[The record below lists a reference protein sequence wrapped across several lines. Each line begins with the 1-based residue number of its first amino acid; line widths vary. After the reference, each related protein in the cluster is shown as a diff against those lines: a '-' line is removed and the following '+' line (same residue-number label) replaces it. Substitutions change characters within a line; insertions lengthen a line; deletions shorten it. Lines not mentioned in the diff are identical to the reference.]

1 VCLTDSRF
9 KKASGFGNSDGRR
22 REQEIPRCAPNDED
36 LAERYF
42 LASCGNVQRSF
53 VGSPRLRP
61 STPPP
66 QDDIWGWEDSTATQD
81 DSRGRPSSIWGVTLG
96 GLAYGHRW
104 SCPSGISAGSGM
116 AATLASYGSDY
127 GRNGGGGR
135 GSYEEI
141 RQRMYDNPPGSP
153 WWSACKIELDIRNGE
168 QIAAALSATSHVLEK
183 LRGSTQHFEQLAE
196 TLHES
201 TKEVLDMLAGTKEA
215 GRRLEIAVYV
225 TIGITLVQLFNLIFE
240 VFRKR

>member
-1 VCLTDSRF
+1 MLGNLGRPLAGDGIRVTIGADLLVSQRVGGGLVDSR
-9 KKASGFGNSDGRR
+9 
-22 REQEIPRCAPNDED
+22 
-36 LAERYF
+36 
-42 LASCGNVQRSF
+42 V
-53 VGSPRLRP
+53 
-61 STPPP
+61 
-66 QDDIWGWEDSTATQD
+66 
-81 DSRGRPSSIWGVTLG
+81 
-96 GLAYGHRW
+96 
-104 SCPSGISAGSGM
+104 M
-116 AATLASYGSDY
+116 AAITEETPAVGADKVHALVQLLRS
-127 GRNGGGGR
+127 R
-135 GSYEEI
+135 SYEEI

-183 LRGSTQHFEQLAE
+183 LRGSTQHFEQLAD